1 MAKRYSIIAVTIN
14 ESGALL
20 KLPSVTTIL
29 NPWSDFSQIRPE
41 VLELAAD
48 RGELVH
54 SLLARHLLG
63 LEIFPGEITPEVMG
77 HFNSG
82 RRWADKYLLRTVLV
96 ERELVDEDWN
106 YIGHP
111 DLIGELR
118 GDQGVLSLWD
128 WRGATYQITHAVQLG
143 GYYGLARKAGYDVRR
158 VGPLYLRKDGKV
170 PNVSKHEPT
179 SPREQDSAVLRC
191 ALTVWWRFNP

>member
-1 MAKRYSIIAVTIN
+1 MSRLV
-14 ESGALL
+14 
-20 KLPSVTTIL
+20 SVTTVL
-29 NPWSDFSQIRPE
+29 KPYSDFSAIRPE
-41 VLELAAD
+41 VLERAAD
-48 RGELVH
+48 NGELVH

-63 LEIFPGEITPEVMG
+63 LEIFPDEITPEIAG

-82 RRWADKYLLRTVLV
+82 RRWADKYLLRAVLV

-118 GDQGVLSLWD
+118 GDQGLLSLWD
-128 WRGATYQITHAVQLG
+128 WKRAMYQITHAVQLG

-158 VGPLYLRKDGKV
+158 VGPLYLHKDGKI
-170 PNVSKHEPT
+170 PNVSKHETT
-179 SPREQDSAVLRC
+179 STREQDLAVFRC
-191 ALTVWWRFNP
+191 ALTVWRRFNP